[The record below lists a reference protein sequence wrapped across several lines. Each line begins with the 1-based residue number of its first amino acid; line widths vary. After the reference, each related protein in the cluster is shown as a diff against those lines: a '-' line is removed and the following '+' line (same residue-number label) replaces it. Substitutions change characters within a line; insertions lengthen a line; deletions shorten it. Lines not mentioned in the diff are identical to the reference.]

1 MLLAVVV
8 VAGPSELEHVPPL
21 LMKASR
27 TVEADW
33 LDDPHAN
40 ERNSNGAKSA
50 DVKNLD
56 FVVVM
61 KFRLAGNR
69 LATNSRS
76 KSGSLSIN

>member
-8 VAGPSELEHVPPL
+8 GAGPSELEHVPPL
-21 LMKASR
+21 LMKASL

-69 LATNSRS
+69 LATNPSSKSRS
-76 KSGSLSIN
+76 LSTN